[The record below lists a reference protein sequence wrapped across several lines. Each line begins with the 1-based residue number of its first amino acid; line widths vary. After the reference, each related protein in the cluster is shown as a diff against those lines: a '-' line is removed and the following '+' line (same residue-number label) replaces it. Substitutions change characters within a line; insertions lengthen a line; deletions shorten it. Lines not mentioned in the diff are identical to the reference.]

1 MRKEIGITNLIT
13 SLVMLIIGI
22 VLVTKPEMLIGTVS
36 WIIGCL
42 LILAGIIKSIMS
54 YRNNT
59 LDAFS
64 LYLSIIIIIFGILL
78 ISFPTIIDVM
88 IKLVFGCWILVA
100 GIQRLIMA
108 LAIKSVDNK
117 GSNTFL
123 ISSIIMVLI
132 GILVLINF
140 YNLIGILLIVYSVM
154 EIIDYIYYCVRNKDY
169 SKVFT
174 KETVYSKPKKN
185 KKISKALKNKKSIEA
200 EIEE

>member
-1 MRKEIGITNLIT
+1 
-13 SLVMLIIGI
+13 
-22 VLVTKPEMLIGTVS
+22 
-36 WIIGCL
+36 
-42 LILAGIIKSIMS
+42 
-54 YRNNT
+54 
-59 LDAFS
+59 
-64 LYLSIIIIIFGILL
+64 
-78 ISFPTIIDVM
+78 M
-88 IKLVFGCWILVA
+88 IKLIFGCWILVA

-174 KETVYSKPKKN
+174 KETVYSKPKQN